1 MTKKSKLLFYI
12 NIFVITFLSVNIF
25 KHYTADAPLEDYLIY
40 ILIALN
46 LFAIIV
52 KDLVELFYNGSTR
65 KVLLISD
72 CLMMF
77 SYLFVGI
84 LSMVGIMIST
94 STFGR
99 ILYIAFL
106 IISILFI
113 TITLYKLTLSDKEN
127 TVKNNSRCFLLSIH
141 IDIIYVIR
149 LTNFL

>member
-1 MTKKSKLLFYI
+1 MTKNSKLLFYI
-12 NIFVITFLSVNIF
+12 NIFIITFLSVNIF
-25 KHYTADAPLEDYLIY
+25 KHSTADAPLEDYLIY
-40 ILIALN
+40 ILVALN

-52 KDLVELFYNGSTR
+52 KDLVELFYNGSAR
-65 KVLLISD
+65 KVILFSD

-84 LSMVGIMIST
+84 FSMVGIMIST

-113 TITLYKLTLSDKEN
+113 TITLYKLTLSDKRKHRE
-127 TVKNNSRCFLLSIH
+127 K
-141 IDIIYVIR
+141 
-149 LTNFL
+149 

>member
-113 TITLYKLTLSDKEN
+113 TITLYKLTLSDKRKHRE
-127 TVKNNSRCFLLSIH
+127 K
-141 IDIIYVIR
+141 
-149 LTNFL
+149 

>member
-1 MTKKSKLLFYI
+1 MTKNSKLLFYI

-40 ILIALN
+40 IIIALN

-65 KVLLISD
+65 KVILISD

-99 ILYIAFL
+99 ILYIAFV

-113 TITLYKLTLSDKEN
+113 TFTLYMLTMTDKRKHRE
-127 TVKNNSRCFLLSIH
+127 K
-141 IDIIYVIR
+141 
-149 LTNFL
+149 